1 MPGKYLCSH
10 DACALQ
16 MPKRGRHSETLQAA
30 AKRGSEAAAE
40 ARALRLRNEALAFDP
55 PPASV
60 TGSSSSTLCSSAVA
74 PADDLL
80 RVAAPAAAAPAAP
93 DGAMETGGSHATV
106 RLPAPPAGKPRARA
120 AALSLPMCAPMRT
133 ARTHNLH
140 PTALWR
146 RLLRRLLLHRSS
158 PPRRPRSSLPRR
170 SGRCLRVAAP
180 ARRMRTRTPDRPSTR
195 LRLQSG
201 DADLAENASDAG
213 GSASEDD
220 EVDLRRVA
228 ASGGG

>member
-1 MPGKYLCSH
+1 
-10 DACALQ
+10 

-133 ARTHNLH
+133 HART
-140 PTALWR
+140 
-146 RLLRRLLLHRSS
+146 S
-158 PPRRPRSSLPRR
+158 
-170 SGRCLRVAAP
+170 C
-180 ARRMRTRTPDRPSTR
+180 TR
-195 LRLQSG
+195 LRCGAGCFGGFCCTDRALHVG
-201 DADLAENASDAG
+201 RAAACLAGPAAVCLPLHPPVACARARSIAVC
-213 GSASEDD
+213 SAAMPKWLRMPAMLTA
-220 EVDLRRVA
+220 LRRKTRGACMPPSARPLDETAREPEVCRTSSRA
-228 ASGGG
+228 

>member
-1 MPGKYLCSH
+1 MPGKHLCVH
-10 DACALQ
+10 DVCALQ

-133 ARTHNLH
+133 HARTSCTRLRCGAGCFGGFCCTDRALH
-140 PTALWR
+140 VGRAAACLAGPAAVCLP
-146 RLLRRLLLHRSS
+146 LH
-158 PPRRPRSSLPRR
+158 PPRRM
-170 SGRCLRVAAP
+170 
-180 ARRMRTRTPDRPSTR
+180 RMRTLDRPLTR

-201 DADLAENASDAG
+201 DADLVENASDAES
-213 GSASEDD
+213 SASEDD